1 MALLPPLP
9 RTFHTLLILI
19 TIASSM
25 AASPTDDSL
34 NHQPTAVLW
43 SEYVFPVIPRD
54 YKSGPQD
61 MTATTLVLLPTPWL
75 SSFLYKS
82 SLAALEFCRLDD
94 AQIDGLCSLM
104 CSIRAP
110 HTQSANLTVDST
122 LAAAMCPSTV
132 SDAVDIVNA
141 RLPRTCSAV
150 AGDALQSVWEGA
162 KWLGWLVKVLLI
174 WAAFVVYMA
183 GVGASM
189 SVFMRRF

>member
-1 MALLPPLP
+1 MERVRLP
-9 RTFHTLLILI
+9 RHPQGLQVRSAGHDGNNTRLAAYS
-19 TIASSM
+19 IAFLF
-25 AASPTDDSL
+25 SL
-34 NHQPTAVLW
+34 QELTW
-43 SEYVFPVIPRD
+43 YVHAFIFWA
-54 YKSGPQD
+54 
-61 MTATTLVLLPTPWL
+61 TATRAE
-75 SSFLYKS
+75 YA
-82 SLAALEFCRLDD
+82 AALEFRRLDD